1 MKKTDTQREEV
12 GRTPLSLHSFSTDL
26 VDEPRSQAEAASEFI
41 RSSRPALDMEL
52 QSLER
57 LLGFPSGALVRRPG
71 MGQEPAFLVF
81 L

>member
-26 VDEPRSQAEAASEFI
+26 VDKPRSQAEAASEFI

-52 QSLER
+52 QRER
-57 LLGFPSGALVRRPG
+57 LLSFSSGALVQRPG
-71 MGQEPAFLVF
+71 VGQEPAFLVF